1 MVHEWSQ
8 PRVEAMTAIASEFV
22 EIDVLAAVFPRM
34 CSTGRFNRRT
44 GPDQPVKGEL
54 KGLFRS
60 LHDRTGRFVGTA
72 GSFRSSTPRSIK
84 TTHGLSLTAPHRAA
98 SDRQG
103 RPV

>member
-1 MVHEWSQ
+1 MV
-8 PRVEAMTAIASEFV
+8 PDRVSRRCPASTSESREFG
-22 EIDVLAAVFPRM
+22 VLATVIPRI

-103 RPV
+103 RL